1 MDIYVDPDERD
12 GLPSVHPEHEQRDNQ
27 RAALN
32 LVRAHTSGRFGFMKS
47 RAKTAAAAAKDKA
60 RVEETEEDEKNDD
73 GTGAFGRRLR
83 EMAPQR
89 ENVDDVPPP
98 RAGGPKQHRGM
109 FSNGGGVLSSLL
121 ALQGGSGHARGGST
135 PSIASSTLNG
145 GSSRASSLM
154 TYGDSDS
161 EEDEEAR
168 LKFTRENRMRRG
180 MQAGWMTSG
189 GMMTPGLFF
198 SLSLGLLCIRSRS
211 SRSFSSPPISRD
223 SITSLQE
230 VPSVPKQSILPKANL
245 PNLAQPNELPSPSP
259 PTILVVV
266 LWKLTEVIND
276 RSPPSLSSSP
286 IDPAIMLLPHR
297 RQTERLLRWNSAR
310 MQGGRARIRSRS
322 WGKG

>member
-12 GLPSVHPEHEQRDNQ
+12 GMPSVHPEHEQRDNQ

-60 RVEETEEDEKNDD
+60 KVEETEDDEKNED
-73 GTGAFGRRLR
+73 GTGAFGRKLR
-83 EMAPQR
+83 DLAPPR

-98 RAGGPKQHRGM
+98 RTGGGAKQHRGM

-121 ALQGGSGHARGGST
+121 ALQGGASAARGGST

-180 MQAGWMTSG
+180 MQAGWMASG
-189 GMMTPGLFF
+189 GMMTPG
-198 SLSLGLLCIRSRS
+198 SS
-211 SRSFSSPPISRD
+211 SRPALRSYSQRSFVQ
-223 SITSLQE
+223 L
-230 VPSVPKQSILPKANL
+230 
-245 PNLAQPNELPSPSP
+245 
-259 PTILVVV
+259 
-266 LWKLTEVIND
+266 LT
-276 RSPPSLSSSP
+276 
-286 IDPAIMLLPHR
+286 
-297 RQTERLLRWNSAR
+297 
-310 MQGGRARIRSRS
+310 
-322 WGKG
+322 